1 MSLAMM
7 NDSAVSLLLRVDH
20 FDAVA
25 GREQLELLHCDHFLP
40 SEVPSDQ
47 IFKLALCELK
57 AAPFDQVPKLSD
69 ADFLRVLVLDA
80 VEESFEELIVLVLVR
95 ELVRIAR
102 VEGAHQLAELV
113 LGDAVWLTVHRI
125 LLQVFHQRVVEA
137 AVSSLVFGCV
147 VRAGQQLLH
156 ELRDAELRETALDGD
171 VVVGTEVEK

>member
-1 MSLAMM
+1 MLGSVEKTLEEH
-7 NDSAVSLLLRVDH
+7 VILLFV
-20 FDAVA
+20 
-25 GREQLELLHCDHFLP
+25 G
-40 SEVPSDQ
+40 
-47 IFKLALCELK
+47 
-57 AAPFDQVPKLSD
+57 
-69 ADFLRVLVLDA
+69 
-80 VEESFEELIVLVLVR
+80 
-95 ELVRIAR
+95 ELVF
-102 VEGAHQLAELV
+102 VLSFEGAHQLAELV